1 MRTAVVVEIL
11 TGPVTDEKLL
21 QQSVDGDRRAFGT
34 LHDRHSRIVYAVA
47 ITATR
52 NPADAEEVSSDTFFT
67 LWKKRATVR
76 FTDGSALP
84 WLIAT
89 ARYQAMNHQR
99 ARFREATISLNDDV
113 DTHTSAS
120 AETIAAERQLAQRL
134 EEIIADLGPL
144 EQSIVH
150 LCLVDRLTYEQAA
163 LKLDISHATVRNR
176 LARSRTQL
184 RHELHLEEGTS

>member
-1 MRTAVVVEIL
+1 MRTAVVTDISSRQ
-11 TGPVTDEKLL
+11 VTDEQLL
-21 QQSVDGDRRAFGT
+21 QQSVDGDRRAFGA
-34 LHDRHSRIVYAVA
+34 LYDRHSRIVYALA
-47 ITATR
+47 ITALR
-52 NPADAEEVSSDTFFT
+52 NPTDAEEVSSDTFFT

-89 ARYQAMNHQR
+89 TRYQAMNHRR
-99 ARFREATISLNDDV
+99 ARFREATISLNDELDA
-113 DTHTSAS
+113 HTSAS
-120 AETIAAERQLAQRL
+120 AETIAAERQLTDRL
-134 EEIIADLGPL
+134 EELIADLGPL

-163 LKLDISHATVRNR
+163 LALGITHATVRNR

-184 RHELHLEEGTS
+184 RHELNLEDGSS